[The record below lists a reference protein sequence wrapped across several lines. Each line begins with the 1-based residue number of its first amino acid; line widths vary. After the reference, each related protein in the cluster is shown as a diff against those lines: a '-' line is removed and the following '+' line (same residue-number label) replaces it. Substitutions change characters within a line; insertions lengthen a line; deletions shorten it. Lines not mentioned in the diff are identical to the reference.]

1 MYEVADRGDR
11 GEGAGKMAQKQV
23 TIRIRRG
30 PQVPRSSESQP
41 APYRSEATSRTS
53 KLIDRIDSLLA

>member
-1 MYEVADRGDR
+1 
-11 GEGAGKMAQKQV
+11 MAQKQV